1 MALPT
6 SVADQEILGRRI
18 ISSRDAKRARRN
30 TIVPTVFIDGHSVTD
45 ISVDRIYGSFE
56 NQVLAVALDETPS
69 DRNFYGWVQ
78 LTARAARDTNCRVKS
93 SPTCKNCFHAN
104 IILPSDVS
112 RDTDAEIEKAKELAK
127 ASAWLVRPDKSIDQM
142 LEESTRKRAERRQR
156 AVD

>member
-45 ISVDRIYGSFE
+45 ISVDRIYGLFE
-56 NQVLAVALDETPS
+56 NEVLAVSLDETPS

-78 LTARAARDTNCRVKS
+78 LTARAARGHELSCEVV
-93 SPTCKNCFHAN
+93 AN
-104 IILPSDVS
+104 MQELFS
-112 RDTDAEIEKAKELAK
+112 RKHYPAIGCVT
-127 ASAWLVRPDKSIDQM
+127 
-142 LEESTRKRAERRQR
+142 
-156 AVD
+156 